1 LGWERREKLGV
12 ECCEWRYLNTG
23 MRMSELLEPLQ
34 CYFPL
39 ILKVRVRM
47 SLLLETILVE
57 SRDSRGRGGV
67 VFV

>member
-1 LGWERREKLGV
+1 MG
-12 ECCEWRYLNTG
+12 T
-23 MRMSELLEPLQ
+23 RMSELSEPLQ

-57 SRDSRGRGGV
+57 SRDSRGRGGWWCLYDG
-67 VFV
+67 